1 MDNFDVKVLLLNIKD
16 NISLVKKGLV
26 SNSVLNDI
34 EDNFLELLELL
45 KLFLISKRDVYY
57 GYFMM
62 NMSYKVNFNAETIA
76 GIKLNT
82 YPPVF
87 EANPLLLCEFNL
99 NEILYVIC
107 HEIDHVILNHPAE
120 MVKANP
126 NRIPEVYKRFNLAA
140 DASVNDRINHEI
152 KTHSYKFMSM
162 PKGCITSNSIKKIFN
177 LKSIKSME
185 SYKYYYDLIKAD
197 EIEDDNQQQMMINQL
212 KNDIPSIGENVGDN
226 SPETPDESSDV
237 KMEGNDYPMKEGN
250 SPKTIGN
257 SENVEDHNWEVI
269 DDEYEAIQE
278 NTKEFINQSYNM
290 INEENRG
297 TMPSNFIEDVQRINK
312 PPVLSWQSILKKYV
326 GTISAGFRKTRTRLN
341 RRQPHR
347 FDLSGQIND
356 KTLKIAIALDTSGS
370 VTNDD
375 VSKIFTEIFS
385 IISKRNYELTII
397 ECDSVIQR
405 VYKVKKPADVQ
416 MKVAGRGGTAFTPV
430 IDYVNKDKYFRDAL
444 LIYFTD
450 GYGESEIPKPLT
462 YRNLWVILGK
472 ANELSLKEPYGA
484 VVAMNVYGGK
494 E

>member
-1 MDNFDVKVLLLNIKD
+1 MENFDVKVLLLNIKD

-26 SNSVLNDI
+26 SDSILNDI
-34 EDNFLELLELL
+34 ENNFLDLLELL

-126 NRIPEVYKRFNLAA
+126 NQIPEVYKRFNLAA
-140 DASVNDRINHEI
+140 DASVNDRINNEI

-162 PKGCITSNSIKKIFN
+162 PKGCITSNSLKKIFN
-177 LKSIKSME
+177 LKSIKALE
-185 SYKYYYDLIKAD
+185 NYKYYYNLIKAD
-197 EIEDDNQQQMMINQL
+197 EIEDDNQQQMMIDQL
-212 KNDIPSIGENVGDN
+212 KEDN
-226 SPETPDESSDV
+226 PDTVEI
-237 KMEGNDYPMKEGN
+237 EGNDYP
-250 SPKTIGN
+250 KTVSN
-257 SENVEDHNWEVI
+257 SENVEDHNWEVE
-269 DDEYEAIQE
+269 DDDYEAIKE
-278 NTKEFINQSYNM
+278 NTKEFINQSYSM
-290 INEENRG
+290 ISEENRG
-297 TMPSNFIEDVQRINK
+297 TMPSTFIEDVERINK
-312 PPVLSWQSILKKYV
+312 PPILSWQSILKKYV
-326 GTISAGFRKTRTRLN
+326 GTISAGFRKTKTRLN

-347 FDLSGQIND
+347 FDLSGQMND
-356 KTLKIAIALDTSGS
+356 KTLKIAVALDTSAS

-375 VSKIFTEIFS
+375 ISKIFTEIFA
-385 IISKRNYELTII
+385 IISKRNYELTIL
-397 ECDSVIQR
+397 ECDSEIQR
-405 VYKVKKPADVQ
+405 VYKVRKPSDVQ

-430 IDYVNKDKYFRDAL
+430 IEYVNKDKYFRDSL

-450 GYGESEIPKPLT
+450 GYGEPKIPKPLT

-472 ANELSLKEPYGA
+472 EKELSLKEPYGA
-484 VVAMNVYGGK
+484 VVAMNVYGG
-494 E
+494 EE